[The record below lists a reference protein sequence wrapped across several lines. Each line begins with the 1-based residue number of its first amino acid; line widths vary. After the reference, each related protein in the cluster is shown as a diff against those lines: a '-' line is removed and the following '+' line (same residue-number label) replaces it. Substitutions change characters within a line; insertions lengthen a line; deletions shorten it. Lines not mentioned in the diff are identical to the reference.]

1 MEKLVKQ
8 MLLYVV
14 VTGLVSRYTDRHR
27 NVTVTSASPTYVTV
41 EKANGSEDLWSVRL
55 NNILDR
61 ETLDHIQLNFDLQ
74 GDVVLQVGTTL
85 FVDDVNDN
93 PPKFEKIFYAADVS
107 ESTRVGTTVFTGIKT
122 TDPDDGIG
130 KTVSYNMTYVG
141 SSSQNTFTMDS
152 ITGSVHLTGPLDFEK
167 INLYHYI
174 VTATDGGGL
183 NSTADLIFT
192 VLDVQDTPPFFI
204 GLPYTASVDEDTKAS
219 CVGLFQLNN
228 ITGALSVGD
237 TQLDRDSTPLTDVNG
252 ECSVTVQAT
261 EIDTHPPQLGNTT
274 ATTTVTITVHDL
286 NDNAPAFSSPS
297 FTATIKE
304 NSPPGVSL
312 TLLSKGQIM
321 VSDKDQGTNSLLTI
335 SLIQSGDTFD
345 LEQTHIQ
352 SNGPVSI
359 RVKNPAMLDYE
370 TSDTLSV
377 TIVATD
383 NPVKGPGRSA
393 SVTVTVNI
401 QPVNEFT
408 PEFIAVDIKVSVPE
422 GSPVGYLVVNA
433 SAFDRDK
440 GGSDGMITYSLQ
452 NDQGMF
458 RIDPNTGVVYVASQA
473 TDRETKDTYNLLV
486 QAQDGGGLLNSTS
499 LTITIEDINDN
510 KPIFQRTQYDA
521 ILSENSTTFTRPL
534 RLEASDDD
542 KPGTVNSNITYT
554 LSPNSSPDNF
564 HIDPLTGD
572 LTVVRPLDY
581 ESDVNDNAPNFKQ
594 SSYSQIIKEDAS
606 LDSVVLTVSAS
617 DADGSAPNNL
627 VSYFI
632 ESGAQDRF
640 RISST
645 TGEIK
650 VSGPL
655 DREQTSSYLLTIV
668 ARDQAENP
676 KSSYCTVNITLSDV
690 NDEKPTFGD
699 RSDVIKDVSE
709 TTSGQLYVMTAT
721 DPDLNNQLRYSILW
735 NDSTGQSGNFTS
747 LDPQVLKQ
755 WIAINNNTGALMALN
770 PLDKTATRMFTLAIQ
785 VEDIKAEQN
794 KPQSAKGFV
803 KINIIDINNNPPRF
817 SPSGSV
823 TASVTENSVEGM
835 ALLLTGSIHVADLD
849 ENENSQFKL
858 TLEGPFAQYFEVYPV
873 EVQSSADVII
883 RVKNNTVLDYESR
896 KTLDLKI
903 TARETLTAE
912 KLHDSLVVHVTIQDE
927 NDNSPV
933 FTKHSYNVS
942 IPENTKHGTSISTV
956 QAVDKDG
963 SLKFNTVTY
972 SLPDSNGLFL
982 VDSKSGVV
990 TVAQDDGLDY
1000 EKRQAYSLTVE
1011 ATDGGGR
1018 RDTATLNVVL
1028 TDVNDNSPIFVK
1040 PEYSAFLTE
1049 NKTSFDA
1056 LLEVKATDGDK
1067 SGTQNSNITYTLSK
1081 TSSPPG
1087 HVDNFHINPLT
1098 GGVTVVLPM
1107 DYESVSFLAGQPGT
1121 ITLTAVATDHGH
1133 PALSSTVHVTIT
1145 LLDINDNAPSFKH
1158 LSYSASVKEN
1168 TSLGSVVTTVT
1179 ASDADGSAPNNL
1191 VSYFIESGA
1200 QDRFRISATS
1210 GEIKVSGPLD
1220 REQTSSY
1227 LLTIVARDQAE
1238 NPKSSNC
1245 TVNITL
1251 SDVND
1256 ENPTFGDR
1264 SDVTIDV
1271 NETASGQLYVMT
1283 ATDPDLNSQL
1293 RYSILWTESTGQ
1305 SGIYTSLDA
1314 KVLNQWIGINNNTG
1328 ALKALKPLDKT
1339 ATRMFTLAIQ
1349 VEDIKAEQ
1357 NKPQS
1362 AKGLVKINII
1372 DINNNSPRFSP
1383 SGSVTASVTE
1393 NSVEGTALLLT
1404 GSIHVADLDEN
1415 ENSQFKLTLEGPF
1428 AQYFEVYP
1436 VEVQSSAD
1444 VIIRVK
1450 NNTVLDYET
1459 RPTLDLNITAMET
1472 LTAEK
1477 RHDSL
1482 VVHVTIQ
1489 DENDYSPVFTNHS
1502 YNASIPENATHGT
1515 SICTVNATDGDRSQQ
1530 FKTVTYSL
1538 PDSNGLFLVDSKS
1551 GVVTVAQDNGLD
1563 YEKRQAYSLTVEA
1576 TDGGG
1581 RRATATLNVVLTD
1594 INDNPPIFEKPEYS
1608 AFVTENVTS
1617 FYTPITVKAT
1627 DADAGVNKEIEYFVL
1642 NTSTLHLNFTVDK
1655 STGQLGLV
1663 SPLDYESLPDKTT
1676 GRVTLLVGARDHGS
1690 PSRST
1695 SVSVVVTVKDANDC
1709 TPKFNSSLY
1718 HCSIPENTAA
1728 GSRVA
1733 SVSATD
1739 ADGSA
1744 PNNAIFF
1751 VLGSGGSG
1759 NFRVDSTTG
1768 EVTVALESHL
1778 DRDTTPAF
1786 NLTVLVLDRGDPP
1799 RSSSATVTVRL
1810 IDINDEPPA
1819 FNELQSSRNISE
1831 NAPQWM
1837 TVAVMR
1843 ALDRDSNPDL
1853 MYEIVQN
1860 ETEAYNDR
1868 GTSVN
1873 INSVWDWFAIN
1884 SMTGEV
1890 YVNST
1895 CDRETAETVML
1906 VLKVTDKNGVLNIPQ
1921 TASAKITITL
1931 NDVNDCYPEIKG
1943 PQLLNVSEAVT
1954 IVTEVASFTATDR
1967 DRDQTVTF
1975 SIPDTTSSFSVTPD
1989 GKISLRK
1996 KLDRESQDTLSF
2008 TLVATDN
2015 GSPALSSNVTVVVN
2029 VIDANDNAPNITNAN
2044 TTFFVFEN
2052 ATLDTWVALI
2062 TAEDRDEGGNGR
2074 VSFGFEDDVQDF
2086 DITTDPGNNG
2096 AITVKNTLDREKK
2109 DTYTLSVVALDNPTS
2124 DFKLRSTK
2132 QIEIKVLD
2140 VNDNAPEFHPANTTI
2155 FGRVVETA
2163 TKGDRVSDISPEIKV
2178 TDQDLG
2184 QNAKLTYQLTP
2195 EPGSL
2200 DLFTVHPATGNIL
2213 VNINLTGKAG
2223 DYFYILTV
2231 TDGGDPP
2238 LSATANVTLKVI
2250 DVNLN
2255 APRFVDIGPVP
2266 PVSECLEPGSSIYTF
2281 LATDEDKD
2289 KDTNGKV
2296 EYFLDNTTIRADDLV
2311 FFRLDRDS
2319 GVLTLAPNKKFD
2331 RETKS
2336 QFVLRILAKD
2346 KGLPTPLSTMSD
2358 PVTISI
2364 NDTNDNPAQFKQS
2377 PPEFA
2382 VEENKYAIV
2391 VGSVLAL
2398 DNDTDARTCYKFEPS
2413 EFSDYFAVEPDS
2425 HQEGVI
2431 TLVKPLDREK
2441 QSEVTVTVTAHD
2453 CTPGGNCGVDTQTPT
2468 SLKVRVVVK
2477 DVNDNPPIFTTSVIS
2492 AGFLATSE
2500 YGTEILNL
2508 QELVTD
2514 PDLGPNRLHQ
2524 FYPVGPIEADASLNL
2539 FNLDSPLKLNVNGSL
2554 QTNRSFTP
2562 EMQGLFKWRVLA
2574 NDSAGSNQTLLKL
2587 FIVGTD
2593 QIIRISLFHSKDELR
2608 TLKSQILSF
2617 MRNTSEY
2624 NFIDDGT
2631 EDFIVGDGKADPS
2644 RSVLI
2649 LHAVD
2654 KDDKLI
2660 SAATI
2665 QNELDHN
2672 TNLVQGLNKF
2682 QVLSIESAREAEV
2695 KANDSIK
2702 LEYVLVG
2709 IIAALIIA
2717 FLITLTV
2724 MIANIYRQVQTG
2736 RGPTTPSCSSLD
2748 ITDGQGR
2755 VGRGNLTTVTRN
2767 SNQKQ

>member
-14 VTGLVSRYTDRHR
+14 VTGLVLAVLAQQGGAPDYVTLQFSYHVREDTRNGTILFNFTARYTDRHR

-204 GLPYTASVDEDTKAS
+204 GLPYTASVDEDTKAHTVLLQIMAEDGDRFPAISNAVKYSITGES

-581 ESDVNDNAPNFKQ
+581 ESVSFLAGQPGTITLTAVATDQGQPAQSSTVPITITLLDVNDNAPNFKQ
-594 SSYSQIIKEDAS
+594 SSYSQIIKEDA
-606 LDSVVLTVSAS
+606 
-617 DADGSAPNNL
+617 
-627 VSYFI
+627 
-632 ESGAQDRF
+632 
-640 RISST
+640 
-645 TGEIK
+645 
-650 VSGPL
+650 
-655 DREQTSSYLLTIV
+655 
-668 ARDQAENP
+668 
-676 KSSYCTVNITLSDV
+676 
-690 NDEKPTFGD
+690 
-699 RSDVIKDVSE
+699 
-709 TTSGQLYVMTAT
+709 
-721 DPDLNNQLRYSILW
+721 
-735 NDSTGQSGNFTS
+735 
-747 LDPQVLKQ
+747 
-755 WIAINNNTGALMALN
+755 
-770 PLDKTATRMFTLAIQ
+770 
-785 VEDIKAEQN
+785 
-794 KPQSAKGFV
+794 
-803 KINIIDINNNPPRF
+803 
-817 SPSGSV
+817 
-823 TASVTENSVEGM
+823 
-835 ALLLTGSIHVADLD
+835 
-849 ENENSQFKL
+849 
-858 TLEGPFAQYFEVYPV
+858 
-873 EVQSSADVII
+873 
-883 RVKNNTVLDYESR
+883 
-896 KTLDLKI
+896 
-903 TARETLTAE
+903 
-912 KLHDSLVVHVTIQDE
+912 
-927 NDNSPV
+927 
-933 FTKHSYNVS
+933 
-942 IPENTKHGTSISTV
+942 
-956 QAVDKDG
+956 
-963 SLKFNTVTY
+963 
-972 SLPDSNGLFL
+972 
-982 VDSKSGVV
+982 
-990 TVAQDDGLDY
+990 
-1000 EKRQAYSLTVE
+1000 
-1011 ATDGGGR
+1011 
-1018 RDTATLNVVL
+1018 
-1028 TDVNDNSPIFVK
+1028 
-1040 PEYSAFLTE
+1040 
-1049 NKTSFDA
+1049 
-1056 LLEVKATDGDK
+1056 
-1067 SGTQNSNITYTLSK
+1067 
-1081 TSSPPG
+1081 
-1087 HVDNFHINPLT
+1087 
-1098 GGVTVVLPM
+1098 
-1107 DYESVSFLAGQPGT
+1107 
-1121 ITLTAVATDHGH
+1121 
-1133 PALSSTVHVTIT
+1133 
-1145 LLDINDNAPSFKH
+1145 
-1158 LSYSASVKEN
+1158 
-1168 TSLGSVVTTVT
+1168 SLGSVVTTVT

-2724 MIANIYRQVQTG
+2724 MIANIYRFKRKLKASTTESYPMTRANTVIKLNPGTMRNNPMYGKEQIGETGDDDDSRFDYYSIDDNNVDNRPAKVNETDEQEVTLDLYGTETSSPLPPRKGNKLLDEVLQEHELTSEHAKNGVSKQVSNG
-2736 RGPTTPSCSSLD
+2736 NVYSSHF
-2748 ITDGQGR
+2748 
-2755 VGRGNLTTVTRN
+2755 
-2767 SNQKQ
+2767 